1 MRLDLWA
8 ASLLLLEHSTKI
20 WWVTYHMPSDSPHC
34 HNGQSESHYVRGLLY
49 IRAALLLYIN
59 NPPCLCKIPIIC
71 LRVAY
76 IVIMSCPNLTR
87 WEAHYISKGSSLAS
101 SWAALY
107 IVVGSPSHI
116 LGWSNDFYLG
126 GPQLIHQHPHQS
138 TLYNFIIVVRHDI
151 FCKTMTNKNTTP
163 DMTIIHSVL

>member
-20 WWVTYHMPSDSPHC
+20 WWVTYHMPSDSSHC
-34 HNGQSESHYVRGLLY
+34 HNGQSESHYVRGSLY
-49 IRAALLLYIN
+49 IRAALLLYMD

-101 SWAALY
+101 PWAALLLHKMNSFHPMY
-107 IVVGSPSHI
+107 LTYWFLKIITQITIVRSCATLHLKI
-116 LGWSNDFYLG
+116 LNE
-126 GPQLIHQHPHQS
+126 
-138 TLYNFIIVVRHDI
+138 II
-151 FCKTMTNKNTTP
+151 
-163 DMTIIHSVL
+163 S

>member
-1 MRLDLWA
+1 MGCLSYAFKQLTQSSWA
-8 ASLLLLEHSTKI
+8 
-20 WWVTYHMPSDSPHC
+20 VQDSRC
-34 HNGQSESHYVRGLLY
+34 GKLIIYL
-49 IRAALLLYIN
+49 RAALLHLMSDLPFLCGMPIT
-59 NPPCLCKIPIIC
+59 CLQAAHISLGEKSIIY
-71 LRVAY
+71 LRA
-76 IVIMSCPNLTR
+76 
-87 WEAHYISKGSSLAS
+87 ASLAS